1 MVGGL
6 KLWVLRE
13 GCLSGHGCTVTG
25 TITNTTSTTSR
36 TAAATPTTAI
46 GANSNITN
54 WLSGMKG
61 AGGMENPKEM
71 LYSRVL

>member
-25 TITNTTSTTSR
+25 TTNTTSTSR
-36 TAAATPTTAI
+36 TAATTPTTAI

-61 AGGMENPKEM
+61 AGGMENPKM